1 MKMLWWRSTQPF
13 DTPAATQGERT
24 EVIPFVL
31 STLSHRSSRVPRKA
45 RCIEGSKVYRS
56 MSGIIYGRFKFIL
69 LALLLCGTAQAEV
82 VVPKLT
88 QRVTDLTATLD
99 ASQAQ
104 ALDAR
109 LAAFETSKGSQIAIL
124 ILPTTQPETIDQFG
138 IRVVEAWKLGRKGVD
153 DGVLLLV
160 AKDDRKLRI
169 EVGYGLE
176 GALNDAT
183 AKRIVSEIISPLF
196 KQGDFYGGIDAGVNA
211 IIKVIEGEA
220 LPPPDSQ
227 SSGTDLDSL
236 GDMLGIGFFIFLMSN
251 AILQQFLGRLPSS
264 LIVGGLLG
272 ALAWLTLLSLG
283 AAAVVGLMAFVF
295 SLMFGSKTT
304 GHSSRTGWGGGSGGG
319 SWGGSWGGSSGGS
332 DFGGGGGSFGGGG
345 ASGDW

>member
-1 MKMLWWRSTQPF
+1 MKRLWTL
-13 DTPAATQGERT
+13 
-24 EVIPFVL
+24 VL
-31 STLSHRSSRVPRKA
+31 
-45 RCIEGSKVYRS
+45 
-56 MSGIIYGRFKFIL
+56 L

-82 VVPKLT
+82 AVPKLT

-99 ASQAQ
+99 ASQTQ

-109 LAAFETSKGSQIAIL
+109 LAAFETGKGSQIAVL
-124 ILPTTQPETIDQFG
+124 ILPTTQPETIDQFS

-227 SSGTDLDSL
+227 SSGTDSNNL
-236 GDMLGIGFFIFLMSN
+236 GDMLGIGFFVFLMSN

-264 LIVGGLLG
+264 LVVGGLLG
-272 ALAWLTLLSLG
+272 GLAWLTLLSLG
-283 AAAVVGLMAFVF
+283 AATVVGLMAFVF
-295 SLMFGSKTT
+295 SLIFGSKTT
-304 GHSSRTGWGGGSGGG
+304 GHSSRTGWGGGSG
-319 SWGGSWGGSSGGS
+319 GGSWGGSSGGS